1 LTTLITG
8 GAGFI
13 GSRLALAL
21 RAQGQ
26 RVVILDN
33 FNDYYDPALK
43 WENIAALKG
52 DNHVVI
58 VEGDIRDGAAVEQL
72 VRAHK
77 IERIA
82 HLAAL
87 AGVRNT
93 EAALLYHA
101 TNVTGSINVLEAARK
116 HGVRQVILGS
126 SSSVYGS
133 TKHIPFVESDAADR
147 PLAPYP
153 ASKRAA
159 EIWAHAYHHLYALD
173 ITCLRFFNV
182 YGPHGR
188 PDMMPMRVI
197 DAVLHDKPITLFDA
211 GKLSRDWTYVD
222 DIVAGVMSALERP
235 LGYEIINL
243 GCGAPLAMSEF
254 VDYLELLSGA
264 QVERLY
270 VPAPPTEV
278 PMTYCNNEK
287 ARNLL
292 DFAPQ
297 VAVRDGLRRTW
308 EWVISRGAPSR

>member
-21 RAQGQ
+21 CAQGQ

-52 DNHVVI
+52 DSQVVI

-72 VRAHK
+72 VRAYK

-133 TKHIPFVESDAADR
+133 TTNIPFVESDAADR

-278 PMTYCNNEK
+278 PITYCNNEK

-308 EWVISRGAPSR
+308 EWVISRRVPSR